1 MPAFKPIS
9 PSDILLLVN
18 FGSARFALA
27 RFGVAQMDGHT
38 DRRTD
43 SRRDSWTVGS
53 FGRNLALA
61 LAARGLAHLL
71 HAPCGA
77 LAALILL
84 TTLLSLF
91 QFWFLSVSVSFLFFS
106 FYFCLL
112 CSALAVV
119 CSSAY
124 AANIRGIKIVCAA
137 AAAFHALLRIFASPF
152 ALAFFR
158 DY

>member
-1 MPAFKPIS
+1 M
-9 PSDILLLVN
+9 
-18 FGSARFALA
+18 
-27 RFGVAQMDGHT
+27 
-38 DRRTD
+38 
-43 SRRDSWTVGS
+43 
-53 FGRNLALA
+53 
-61 LAARGLAHLL
+61 L
-71 HAPCGA
+71 HAVRWLRCA
-77 LAALILL
+77 DSADNVAV
-84 TTLLSLF
+84 S
-91 QFWFLSVSVSFLFFS
+91 LSVLVSFCFCFIYFFFS

-137 AAAFHALLRIFASPF
+137 AATFHALLRIFASPF